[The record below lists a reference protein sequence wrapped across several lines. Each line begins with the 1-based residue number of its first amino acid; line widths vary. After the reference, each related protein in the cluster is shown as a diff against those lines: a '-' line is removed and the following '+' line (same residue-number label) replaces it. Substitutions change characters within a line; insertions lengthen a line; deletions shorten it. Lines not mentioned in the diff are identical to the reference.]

1 MSRNIPSLL
10 LQYCEEVFKNPEAKR
25 RHTGLVH
32 FPEKHKCTICLRSC
46 YSAFRLQLHMRTH
59 SGRTFDCQECGK
71 SLKSEEG
78 LKIHMRLHTGDLF
91 KCDYCSWQ
99 GNTRYAMHLCN
110 GGYPQIQDN
119 QRLNLAVVAYSKCLN
134 LSH

>member
-1 MSRNIPSLL
+1 M
-10 LQYCEEVFKNPEAKR
+10 FKNPEAKR

-99 GNTRYAMHLCN
+99 GNTRYAMHL
-110 GGYPQIQDN
+110 IFT
-119 QRLNLAVVAYSKCLN
+119 V
-134 LSH
+134 